1 MTTIRLDRN
10 AFRRGVNEV
19 MTFAPLR
26 DAVRSASDALF
37 TSDSLEK
44 RFSKAQQQQ
53 QKNAVRELRKNDGK
67 PAGK

>member
-37 TSDSLEK
+37 TSDSLEE
-44 RFSKAQQQQ
+44 RFSKAQQQ